1 MRSEERENG
10 NYYKLSRVHK
20 YYLKTGLYKLIF
32 KNLAIISIVIVFFI
46 AILFVVD
53 RYFLEFGPFFEK
65 NIHKLNMFG
74 VLTLFFISES
84 ILGIIPPD
92 IFIIWSESLDYP
104 FPALGALA
112 ILSYIGGFVA
122 YNIGFLLRKLPR
134 VYKLIKKRFYKQ
146 ENFVKKWGGVFIVI
160 SALLPFPYAVVCTVC
175 GMTSYPRKRLLLLG
189 LTRIAR
195 FLIYSVFLYRMFNFE
210 AY

>member
-1 MRSEERENG
+1 MKSKVGEGSGQR
-10 NYYKLSRVHK
+10 KLARIHK
-20 YYLKTGLYKLIF
+20 YYLKTGLYKLIL
-32 KNLAIISIVIVFFI
+32 KNIAIISIVIGIFAIVLFI
-46 AILFVVD
+46 VD
-53 RYFLEFGPFFEK
+53 RYFLEFGPFFEQ

-74 VLTLFFISES
+74 VFTLFFVSES

-104 FPALGALA
+104 FFALLVLA
-112 ILSYIGGFVA
+112 ILSYLGGCVA
-122 YNIGFLLRKLPR
+122 YNIGFLLRKLPK
-134 VYKLIKKRFYKQ
+134 VYILIKKRFYKQ
-146 ENFVKKWGGVFIVI
+146 ERFVKKWGGIFIVI

-175 GMTSYPRKRLLLLG
+175 GMTSYPRKKLLLLG